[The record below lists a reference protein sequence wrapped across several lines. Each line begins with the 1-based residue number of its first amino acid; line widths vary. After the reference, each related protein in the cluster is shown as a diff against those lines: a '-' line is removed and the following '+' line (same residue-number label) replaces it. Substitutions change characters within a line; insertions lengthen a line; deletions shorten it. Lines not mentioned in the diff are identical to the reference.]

1 MPQQLAASGTQVH
14 AAMCVAVICA
24 AEMPSSPELSS
35 SMSHWRSVHALIS
48 VSRVAKDLLVTTTS
62 VSAASSCAMA
72 RAVSTSSMF
81 ARKRIWCACA
91 VRVCGARVRCA
102 CAVRVC
108 SGVRYVRRCA
118 CDAHAVRCACGAV
131 RGACAVLCER

>member
-72 RAVSTSSMF
+72 RAVSTSSML
-81 ARKRIWCACA
+81 ARKRT
-91 VRVCGARVRCA
+91 
-102 CAVRVC
+102 
-108 SGVRYVRRCA
+108 
-118 CDAHAVRCACGAV
+118 
-131 RGACAVLCER
+131 

>member
-1 MPQQLAASGTQVH
+1 
-14 AAMCVAVICA
+14 MCVAVICA

-91 VRVCGARVRCA
+91 VRVCSGVRY
-102 CAVRVC
+102 
-108 SGVRYVRRCA
+108 VRYVRRCA
-118 CDAHAVRCACGAV
+118 CGAHAVRCACGAV